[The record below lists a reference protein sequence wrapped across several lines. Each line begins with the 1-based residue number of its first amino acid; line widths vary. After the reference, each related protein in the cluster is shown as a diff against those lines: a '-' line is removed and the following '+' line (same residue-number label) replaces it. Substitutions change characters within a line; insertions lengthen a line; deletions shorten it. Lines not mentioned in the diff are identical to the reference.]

1 MVSQNSE
8 INFSDMQPSCPTNI
22 YTEHCRK
29 IPNNFTAFL
38 ETFLFLKTNDSVFL
52 IELFIY
58 FQGKKKFSHY
68 LVDLVFSF

>member
-1 MVSQNSE
+1 
-8 INFSDMQPSCPTNI
+8 MQPSCPTNI

-58 FQGKKKFSHY
+58 FQGKK
-68 LVDLVFSF
+68 